1 MLGAAGVLTDPAIK
15 NDILRKMVVATGSD
29 GYEVAFAL
37 GELSPSFGNA
47 PILIAYS
54 DTLGQLGNG
63 PDGFARLVVPGDLAG
78 GRYVSNLAS
87 LTVFDPTAVPE
98 PASLALLLAGVAGL
112 VTLRRRAGSAAS

>member
-1 MLGAAGVLTDPAIK
+1 MTDTYTGALLWDVLGAAGVLTDPAIK

-47 PILIAYS
+47 PDPHRL
-54 DTLGQLGNG
+54 LGHAGPARGNG
-63 PDGFARLVVPGDLAG
+63 PGGFARLVVPGDLAG

-87 LTVFDPTAVPE
+87 LNR
-98 PASLALLLAGVAGL
+98 
-112 VTLRRRAGSAAS
+112 LRSDRGS